1 MTFTVAAH
9 PGDLILFPQG
19 PWTARVAERC
29 ALRKRLCSLGGAR
42 EHSLEQG
49 QAAQCASVLSRGRLT
64 AGWEVSGGGELVAT
78 ENLCREAM
86 NTGLEN
92 CSPQNPRELA
102 AFGSV
107 SGLCTTRA
115 LRLLIHILCPVQ
127 ASMAP

>member
-9 PGDLILFPQG
+9 PGDPVLFP
-19 PWTARVAERC
+19 
-29 ALRKRLCSLGGAR
+29 LRKRLCSLGGAR

-49 QAAQCASVLSRGRLT
+49 QAAQCANVLSRGRLT
-64 AGWEVSGGGELVAT
+64 AGWGVSGEELVVT

-102 AFGSV
+102 AFASV

-115 LRLLIHILCPVQ
+115 LRLLIHILCPLQ